1 MADTADTAMS
11 FGVDATNVE
20 LTSDLFTASD
30 LWQPDHPDAAT
41 FLDFINGWVLLTN
54 VLNELSRSMG
64 QPDYYPFVLPRA
76 AVGKLQFIHRVIT
89 AQRSGSAPTMVVSGD
104 AAASAPEPTEP
115 APEQV
120 QSQSQSQGA
129 GQS

>member
-11 FGVDATNVE
+11 FGVDAANVE
-20 LTSDLFTASD
+20 LTSDLFTLDD
-30 LWQPDHPDAAT
+30 LWQPDHPDAGQ

-89 AQRSGSAPTMVVSGD
+89 QQRPGDAPSMVVSGD
-104 AAASAPEPTEP
+104 VAAQEAVQPQAQPQ
-115 APEQV
+115 A
-120 QSQSQSQGA
+120 QSQDAAQS
-129 GQS
+129 